1 MSEKKETMIGL
12 SIKAHE
18 MLKQLKEDGV
28 FLEMTHGYR
37 VGIALALSRGGTPV
51 EILTKKTTVYSVA
64 TIDPDRKLARIV
76 QALSDQ
82 EIDSVYTTIEQL
94 ADWGVKE
101 MYREY
106 ENSGTIDFIKMLE
119 SIKE

>member
-12 SIKAHE
+12 SIRAHE

-28 FLEMTHGYR
+28 FLEMAHGYR

-64 TIDPDRKLARIV
+64 TIDPDRKISRIV
-76 QALSDQ
+76 KALSED

-106 ENSGTIDFIKMLE
+106 ENSGTIDFINMLDSVE
-119 SIKE
+119 E